1 MEHNFV
7 IAEKLLKFLQNLI
20 KNASVFWD
28 GQATY
33 KQKIRVY
40 VNICFTRGYKIV
52 YLLSWFVSIFLI
64 SCGVPIYGTK
74 ISSLE
79 FADFQ
84 WLEREMLQNQL
95 FMKDKAFLS
104 FSPLSC
110 QDGLVLPE
118 LPEWI
123 NSLFIVLS

>member
-52 YLLSWFVSIFLI
+52 YLGLFQFFEFL
-64 SCGVPIYGTK
+64 V
-74 ISSLE
+74 E
-79 FADFQ
+79 F
-84 WLEREMLQNQL
+84 L
-95 FMKDKAFLS
+95 FMERRFPVWNLQIFND
-104 FSPLSC
+104 
-110 QDGLVLPE
+110 
-118 LPEWI
+118 
-123 NSLFIVLS
+123 